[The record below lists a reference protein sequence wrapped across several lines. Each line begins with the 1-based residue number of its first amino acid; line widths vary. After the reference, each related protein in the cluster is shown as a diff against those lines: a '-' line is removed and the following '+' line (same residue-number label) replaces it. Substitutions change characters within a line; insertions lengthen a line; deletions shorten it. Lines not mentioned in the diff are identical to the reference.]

1 MPRGMNKATI
11 VGYVE
16 RDPEVRLAADGRS
29 VASIAVSTTRSWV
42 TSAGEQRQSTEWF
55 HLVAWGRLAEE
66 AGRCLKQGHR
76 VYAEGHL
83 QTRSWEDSEGQ
94 RQYRTELVVGRLIPA
109 GEGETYPRDEP
120 GESLEEMALCLN
132 QVAVIG
138 NLGRDPE
145 MRYTPSG
152 QAVTSFSVAASRT
165 WTTADGKRHDTTEW
179 FNVVSWGSLAEICS
193 QFLSKGRRVYV
204 EGELRTRAWQQTD
217 SKRVFRTE
225 LVANEMIMLGPRPV
239 VGHHNR
245 DEPPF

>member
-11 VGYVE
+11 FGYVE
-16 RDPEVRLAADGRS
+16 RDAEVRLAADGRS
-29 VASIAVSTTRSWV
+29 VASIAVSTNRSWV

-66 AGRCLKQGHR
+66 AGQHLKKGQR

-109 GEGETYPRDEP
+109 GDRDPVSRDEP
-120 GESLEEMALCLN
+120 GEGLEEMALCLN

-152 QAVTSFSVAASRT
+152 QAVTSFSVAATRT
-165 WTTADGKRHDTTEW
+165 WTTTDGNRQDATEW

-193 QFLSKGRRVYV
+193 QFLSKGRRVYI
-204 EGELRTRAWQQTD
+204 EGELRTRVWQHAD
-217 SKRVFRTE
+217 GRRIFRTE
-225 LVANEMIMLGPRPV
+225 LVANEMIMLGPRPM
-239 VGHHNR
+239 VGHNR